1 VNRLRAVRSM
11 LRLAARG
18 LSARGEDLE
27 PLPEVPRR
35 RPSVERDGIVPEP
48 ARLQRFLRATA
59 GGGIARQKGDDAVV
73 SPVFPVTWETEQALE
88 LFAGLDRPLPPGV
101 VHVEGEL
108 VSLRPISAGDR
119 LRCRVELERADP
131 VRRGVRLVLV
141 ARNWNA
147 AGQLC
152 TQGTTVFLARSRPLS
167 RERAEKEEEDGPRP
181 SPRTEGDPRAEPP
194 AEWEQAASWRL
205 RGNAGRRYAAVSGDY
220 NPIHLW
226 SLTARAFGFRRPIL
240 HGFCTQ
246 AMVAH
251 ALIMQ
256 RFDGDPTA
264 LRRLRIA
271 FRSPLPLPSVARL
284 LVGERLGQR
293 WFRVVDES
301 GETVYAEG
309 TYAGGV
315 QTPWPELRVVR

>member
-1 VNRLRAVRSM
+1 MSRLAALRSM
-11 LRLAARG
+11 LRLVARG
-18 LSARGEDLE
+18 LASRGDAQ

-35 RPSVERDGIVPEP
+35 RPAVERDGIAVEP
-48 ARLQRFLRATA
+48 ARVERYLRATA
-59 GGGIARQKGDDAVV
+59 GGGIARLRGGDAVV
-73 SPVFPVTWETEQALE
+73 SPVFPATWETAQALE
-88 LFAGLDRPLPPGV
+88 LFAGLEHPLPAGV

-108 VSLRPISAGDR
+108 VSLRPIAAADR
-119 LRCRVELERADP
+119 IRCRVELERADP
-131 VRRGVRLVLV
+131 VRRGIRLVLV

-152 TQGTTVFLARSRPLS
+152 TQSTTAFLARSRAPPAEEADDAGAARSSS
-167 RERAEKEEEDGPRP
+167 RA
-181 SPRTEGDPRAEPP
+181 EGDPRAEPP
-194 AEWEQAASWRL
+194 EEWDEAASWRL
-205 RGNAGRRYAAVSGDY
+205 RGDAGRRYAAVSGDY

-226 SLTARAFGFRRPIL
+226 SFTARPFGFRRPIL

-271 FRSPLPLPSVARL
+271 FRAPLPLPSVARL
-284 LVGERLGQR
+284 LVGERMSQR
-293 WFRVVDES
+293 WFRVVDER
-301 GETVYAEG
+301 GETVFAEG

-315 QTPWPELRVVR
+315 QVPRPELRVVR